1 MPGGGDGVKLLGLDV
16 GTKRI
21 GVAACELA
29 GIVVPVGVVSR
40 GPGEIDALR
49 RLAAERDIRKLV
61 VGLPTGRGGTL
72 STQAQQV
79 LEFAR
84 RLGDELG
91 LPVDLWDES
100 FSTDEA
106 EGELVAADMSR
117 RKRRK
122 VRDAVA
128 AVLILRSYV
137 EAGGLDLR

>member
-1 MPGGGDGVKLLGLDV
+1 
-16 GTKRI
+16 
-21 GVAACELA
+21 
-29 GIVVPVGVVSR
+29 
-40 GPGEIDALR
+40 
-49 RLAAERDIRKLV
+49 LAAERDIRKLV